1 MRLKTYFV
9 DTVEEAMLR
18 ARSELGDEAMLV
30 HSKRTGSEAEH
41 LGIRLANPSLAPAR
55 PLRLP

>member
-30 HSKRTGSEAEH
+30 HSKRNLAQSGSI
-41 LGIRLANPSLAPAR
+41 LGSTRSYS
-55 PLRLP
+55 PLRRA